1 MLNNVESEL
10 GEGAGGTGGIATTCS
25 KMRVETKGSAVAAPG
40 FPTPPSAGD
49 GKSSTIV
56 LG

>member
-56 LG
+56 PG